1 MRVELTRKLD
11 LPTDFEGMF
20 ILQFDGKG
28 IAALGRLTKTG
39 CMRVEETF
47 GITKVEGEICL
58 GWGDFFFFGF
68 SGDLLTYLLAY
79 GNTLCSLTFCLVGS
93 SLGLTNTYVY

>member
-20 ILQFDGKG
+20 ILQFDGNG
-28 IAALGRLTKTG
+28 IAALGSLTKTG

-47 GITKVEGEICL
+47 GITKVEGEIYL
-58 GWGDFFFFGF
+58 G
-68 SGDLLTYLLAY
+68 SGDVFFLDFQVIYLLT
-79 GNTLCSLTFCLVGS
+79 F
-93 SLGLTNTYVY
+93 